1 MTDQSIEWPSHFG
14 MDHMLSFIYL
24 SFAAHSD
31 HELSAVEIET
41 IAEKVGEWG
50 SGDNPGV
57 ALREAFDFWKDTTG
71 DDEAMVVAAACMSMR
86 ENMPEEARALVYQ
99 DLVAVA
105 EADNV
110 VKPREVE
117 GLELLKSQLGL

>member
-1 MTDQSIEWPSHFG
+1 MTEQPVQWPSEFG
-14 MDHMLSFIYL
+14 MDHMLSFLYL

-31 HELSAVEIET
+31 HELSAVELET

-50 SGDNPGV
+50 SGNNPGV
-57 ALREAFDFWKDTTG
+57 ALQETLEFWKGTTG
-71 DDEAMVVAAACMSMR
+71 CDDAVLMAAVCMSMKQHL
-86 ENMPEEARALVYQ
+86 PDDARALVYQ